1 MFNLDINFLND
12 RPDLKPGSAAAAARG
27 GGGRGRTSNS
37 GGSESPFPLYAG
49 AAALL
54 ALLGITGGAFLYF
67 NWQKGNLETQQI
79 ELDAKLGTIEA
90 KRKELLAANAK
101 VTAAEGEIKALATVF
116 NQIKP
121 WSAMSQDLRERLPP
135 GVQIFSILQGSAPG
149 SAPAPG
155 ANPIYTPD
163 ITILGE
169 ANDFDQVNDFLVILK
184 KSNFLKPED
193 TSIVETARLDAKPLP
208 AVSLPKAVELPV
220 KPGDEKKEGNNNNLI
235 KLPGKVK
242 FIMRS
247 KLSDIPTSEL
257 LRELDRKGAVG
268 LVTRVEALKSKG
280 VKP

>member
-27 GGGRGRTSNS
+27 GGGRATSGG

-67 NWQKGNLETQQI
+67 NWQKGNLEAEQVK
-79 ELDAKLGTIEA
+79 LDAQLGTIEA
-90 KRKELLAANAK
+90 KRKELQAANAK

-135 GVQIFSILQGSAPG
+135 GVQIVSILQGSAPG

-193 TSIVETARLDAKPLP
+193 TIIVETARMDAKPLP

-220 KPGDEKKEGNNNNLI
+220 KPGDEKKADNNNNLI

>member
-27 GGGRGRTSNS
+27 GGRASGGG
-37 GGSESPFPLYAG
+37 GGSESPVPLYAG

-54 ALLGITGGAFLYF
+54 GLLGITGGAFLYF
-67 NWQKGNLETQQI
+67 NMQKGNLEAEQVK
-79 ELDAKLGTIEA
+79 LDAQLGTIEA
-90 KRKELLAANAK
+90 KRKELAAAQKK
-101 VTAAEGEIKALATVF
+101 VTSAEGEIKALATVF

-135 GVQIFSILQGSAPG
+135 GVQIASIIQ
-149 SAPAPG
+149 SAPAGG
-155 ANPIYTPD
+155 AATTGNPVYTPD
-163 ITILGE
+163 VTIKGE
-169 ANDFDQVNDFLVILK
+169 ANDFDQVNDLLVILK
-184 KSNFLKPED
+184 KSNFLKPEE
-193 TSIVETARLDAKPLP
+193 TRIVETARLDSKPLP

-220 KPGDEKKEGNNNNLI
+220 KPGQEKKENNNNQLI
-235 KLPGKVK
+235 KLPGKVT
-242 FIMRS
+242 FTVQS

>member
-27 GGGRGRTSNS
+27 GGRRVSS
-37 GGSESPFPLYAG
+37 GGNESPFPLYAG

-54 ALLGITGGAFLYF
+54 TLLGITGAAFLYF
-67 NWQKGNLETQQI
+67 NWQKGNLEAEQVK
-79 ELDAKLGTIEA
+79 LDAQLGTIEA
-90 KRKELLAANAK
+90 KRKELQAANAK
-101 VTAAEGEIKALATVF
+101 VKAAESEIKALATVF

-135 GVQIFSILQGSAPG
+135 GVQIASIVQ
-149 SAPAPG
+149 SAPAGG
-155 ANPIYTPD
+155 ATTGGNPVYTPD
-163 ITILGE
+163 ITITGQ
-169 ANDFDQVNDFLVILK
+169 ANDFDQVNDLLVILK
-184 KSNFLKPED
+184 KSNFLKPDD
-193 TSIVETARLDAKPLP
+193 TRIIKTARTEPSVLP
-208 AVSLPKAVELPV
+208 PVSLPKAVELPV
-220 KPGDEKKEGNNNNLI
+220 KPGQEKKENNNNQLI
-235 KLPGKVK
+235 KLPGKVT
-242 FIMRS
+242 FTVQS

>member
-12 RPDLKPGSAAAAARG
+12 RPDLKPGSAAAARG
-27 GGGRGRTSNS
+27 GGGRAISGG

-67 NWQKGNLETQQI
+67 NWQKGNLEAEQVK
-79 ELDAKLGTIEA
+79 LDAQLGTIEA
-90 KRKELLAANAK
+90 KRKELTAAKAK

-135 GVQIFSILQGSAPG
+135 GVQIASIIQ
-149 SAPAPG
+149 SAPAGG
-155 ANPIYTPD
+155 AATTGNPVYTPD
-163 ITILGE
+163 VTIKGE
-169 ANDFDQVNDFLVILK
+169 ANDFDQVNDLLVILK
-184 KSNFLKPED
+184 KSNFLKPEE
-193 TSIVETARLDAKPLP
+193 TRIVETARLEPKATPP
-208 AVSLPKAVELPV
+208 ISLPKAVELPV
-220 KPGDEKKEGNNNNLI
+220 KPGQEKKENNNNQLI
-235 KLPGKVK
+235 KLPGKVT
-242 FIMRS
+242 FTVQS

>member
-12 RPDLKPGSAAAAARG
+12 RPDLKPGSAAAARG
-27 GGGRGRTSNS
+27 GGRAISAGA
-37 GGSESPFPLYAG
+37 SESPVPLYAG

-67 NWQKGNLETQQI
+67 NWQKGNLEAEQVK
-79 ELDAKLGTIEA
+79 LDAQLGTIEA
-90 KRKELLAANAK
+90 KRKELVAANAK

-135 GVQIFSILQGSAPG
+135 GVQIASIIQ
-149 SAPAPG
+149 SAPAG
-155 ANPIYTPD
+155 SAAAGGNPVYTPD
-163 ITILGE
+163 VTIKGE
-169 ANDFDQVNDFLVILK
+169 ANDFDQVNDLLVILK
-184 KSNFLKPED
+184 KSNFLKPEE
-193 TSIVETARLDAKPLP
+193 TRIIETARLDAKAIPP
-208 AVSLPKAVELPV
+208 VSLPKAVELPV
-220 KPGDEKKEGNNNNLI
+220 KPGQEKKENNNNQLI
-235 KLPGKVK
+235 KLPGKVT
-242 FIMRS
+242 FTVQS

>member
-12 RPDLKPGSAAAAARG
+12 RPDLKPGAAAAARG
-27 GGGRGRTSNS
+27 GGRRLSS
-37 GGSESPFPLYAG
+37 GGTESPFPLYAG

-67 NWQKGNLETQQI
+67 NWQKGNLEAEQVK
-79 ELDAKLGTIEA
+79 LDAQLGTIEA
-90 KRKELLAANAK
+90 KRKELAAAQKK

-135 GVQIFSILQGSAPG
+135 GVQIASIVQ
-149 SAPAPG
+149 SAPAGG
-155 ANPIYTPD
+155 AAAAGSNPIYTPD
-163 ITILGE
+163 ITIKGE
-169 ANDFDQVNDFLVILK
+169 ANDFDQVNDLLVILK
-184 KSNFLKPED
+184 KSNFLKPEETRIID
-193 TSIVETARLDAKPLP
+193 TARSEPKPLP

-220 KPGDEKKEGNNNNLI
+220 KPGQEKKENNNNQLI
-235 KLPGKVK
+235 KLPGKVT
-242 FIMRS
+242 FTVQS

>member
-27 GGGRGRTSNS
+27 GGRASGGG
-37 GGSESPFPLYAG
+37 GGSESPVPLYAG

-67 NWQKGNLETQQI
+67 NWQKGNLEAEQVK
-79 ELDAKLGTIEA
+79 LDAQLGTIEA
-90 KRKELLAANAK
+90 KRKELAAAQKK
-101 VTAAEGEIKALATVF
+101 VTSAEGEIKALATVF

-121 WSAMSQDLRERLPP
+121 WSAMSQDLKDRLPV
-135 GVQIFSILQGSAPG
+135 GVNVLSIEQALPTGGAAAPG
-149 SAPAPG
+149 S
-155 ANPIYTPD
+155 NLVYTPD
-163 ITILGE
+163 ITIKGE

-184 KSNFLKPED
+184 KSSFLKPEETRIID
-193 TSIVETARLDAKPLP
+193 TVQTPPKPLP
-208 AVSLPKAVELPV
+208 VISLTKAVEFPV
-220 KPGDEKKEGNNNNLI
+220 KPGQEKKESTNNQLI
-235 KLPGKVK
+235 NLPGKITFTVQ
-242 FIMRS
+242 S

>member
-27 GGGRGRTSNS
+27 GGRRVSS
-37 GGSESPFPLYAG
+37 GGNESPFPLYAG

-67 NWQKGNLETQQI
+67 NWQKGNLEAEQVK
-79 ELDAKLGTIEA
+79 LDAQLGTIEA
-90 KRKELLAANAK
+90 KRKELQAAKGK
-101 VTAAEGEIKALATVF
+101 VTAAESEIKALATVF

-135 GVQIFSILQGSAPG
+135 GVQIASIVQ
-149 SAPAPG
+149 SAPAGG
-155 ANPIYTPD
+155 AAAGGNPVYTPD
-163 ITILGE
+163 ITITGQ
-169 ANDFDQVNDFLVILK
+169 ANDFDQVNDLLVILK
-184 KSNFLKPED
+184 KSNFLKPDD
-193 TSIVETARLDAKPLP
+193 TRIIKTARTEPSALP
-208 AVSLPKAVELPV
+208 TVSLPKAVELPV
-220 KPGDEKKEGNNNNLI
+220 RPGQEKKENNNNQLI
-235 KLPGKVK
+235 KLPGKVT
-242 FIMRS
+242 FTVQS